1 MAITPLARDLTR
13 QIFSFLERHP
23 QTKAWCEMKGKK
35 YFFLFKYLDLII
47 FNLKLFKVY
56 QKI

>member
-1 MAITPLARDLTR
+1 MKCRIAITPLARDLTQ

-47 FNLKLFKVY
+47 FTL
-56 QKI
+56 I